1 MEARVKCD
9 GSGAE
14 GIAKKTARGF
24 AACPLCRFIQPFKR
38 DGSVNDIIDT
48 HYSGERLRASGWIAL

>member
-1 MEARVKCD
+1 MNERVKCE
-9 GSGAE
+9 GSGVE
-14 GIAKKTARGF
+14 GVAKKTAKGC

-48 HYSGERLRASGWIAL
+48 HYFGEGLRASGWIAL